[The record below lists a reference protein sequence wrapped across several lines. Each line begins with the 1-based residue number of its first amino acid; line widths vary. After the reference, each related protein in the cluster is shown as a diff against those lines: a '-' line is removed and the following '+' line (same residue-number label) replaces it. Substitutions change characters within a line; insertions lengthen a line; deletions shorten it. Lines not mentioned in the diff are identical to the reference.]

1 MRRSFSRGDGTGKG
15 AGPASPL
22 PPTRAP
28 VEALSDKTAAES
40 PADQATNLRL
50 RRRWPPWCPPERE
63 EPCPPPCPPRDP
75 CPFPPRDL
83 CPGGPCPPGGSP
95 RLPWDPCPGDPCP
108 PREPCPG
115 DPCPPGR
122 SPCPPWDPCPGDP
135 CPPREPHRPGRSC
148 QDVDLAEAFVP
159 WQEYNGY
166 CPPGHL
172 EGPGTIFPELLR
184 TPPLYAWPP
193 GTDRRR
199 G

>member
-75 CPFPPRDL
+75 CP
-83 CPGGPCPPGGSP
+83 
-95 RLPWDPCPGDPCP
+95 
-108 PREPCPG
+108 
-115 DPCPPGR
+115 
-122 SPCPPWDPCPGDP
+122 
-135 CPPREPHRPGRSC
+135 PREPHRPGRSC

>member
-50 RRRWPPWCPPERE
+50 HRRWPPWCPPERE
-63 EPCPPPCPPRDP
+63 
-75 CPFPPRDL
+75 
-83 CPGGPCPPGGSP
+83 
-95 RLPWDPCPGDPCP
+95 
-108 PREPCPG
+108 EPCPG

-122 SPCPPWDPCPGDP
+122 SPCPPWDPCPGAPVRRENRTDP
-135 CPPREPHRPGRSC
+135 DGAARMSTSLKPLCRGRSTT
-148 QDVDLAEAFVP
+148 V
-159 WQEYNGY
+159 Y

-172 EGPGTIFPELLR
+172 EDRTFPRTPR
-184 TPPLYAWPP
+184 TPPLYA
-193 GTDRRR
+193 
-199 G
+199 